1 MKRGGTG
8 AAPLVVKLG
17 GSLLGEARLGS
28 VLALVGAATRPVV
41 IVPGG
46 GRFADAVREA
56 QAALAFDDATAHRMA
71 LLAMHQTGFALAA
84 LEPRLLPAET
94 LSEIALG
101 LAAGRVPVWFP
112 LRLCARDRRIP
123 QDWSITSDGLAARL
137 AEPLGA
143 PTVLLVKSCA
153 VPRDATLAALTD
165 SGIVDPC
172 FAEIVNRAA
181 LTWRVLG
188 AGEDDALATALG
200 MRSGS
205 TPVAR
210 RARASAGARAERG

>member
-28 VLALVGAATRPVV
+28 VLALIGAATRPLV

-46 GRFADAVREA
+46 GPFADAVRNA
-56 QAALAFDDATAHRMA
+56 QAALGFDNATAHRMA
-71 LLAMHQTGFALAA
+71 LLAMHQTGLALAA

-94 LSEIALG
+94 LSEMVRA
-101 LAAGRVPVWFP
+101 LAAGWVPVWFP

-137 AEPLGA
+137 VERLGA
-143 PTVLLVKSCA
+143 PAVLLVKSCA
-153 VPRDATLAALTD
+153 VPRDATLAALVD

-172 FAEIVNRAA
+172 FAEIVDRAA
-181 LTWRVLG
+181 LAWRVLG
-188 AGEDDALATALG
+188 AGEDDALAAALG
-200 MRSGS
+200 VRAGS

-210 RARASAGARAERG
+210 CARASPGARAERG

>member
-1 MKRGGTG
+1 MKRGGSG

-17 GSLLGEARLGS
+17 GSVLGEARLES
-28 VLALVGAATRPVV
+28 VLVRVGAATRPVV

-46 GRFADAVREA
+46 GPFADAVRKV

-71 LLAMHQTGFALAA
+71 LLAMHQTGLALAA
-84 LEPRLLPAET
+84 LAPRLLPAET
-94 LSEIALG
+94 LGIARG
-101 LAAGRVPVWFP
+101 LAAGRIPVWSP

-137 AEPLGA
+137 AERLGA

-153 VPRDATLAALTD
+153 VPGDAPLAALVD

-172 FAEIVNRAA
+172 FAEIVDRAA
-181 LTWRVLG
+181 LAWRVLG
-188 AGEDDALATALG
+188 AGEDDALAAALG
-200 MRSGS
+200 VRAGS

-210 RARASAGARAERG
+210 RARASPGARAERG